1 MNCRVR
7 VISLEDYDRI
17 RQAEPLLQAGRMRS
31 CSPGRQPSVKAE
43 RKPYHIKPN
52 HRNDSRGRSPA
63 RYNAGMVDNA
73 RILVSSTSGQ
83 IGRRTQAASV
93 EPGELAEDDKKKDA
107 LLYASDVAPTGSL

>member
-1 MNCRVR
+1 
-7 VISLEDYDRI
+7 
-17 RQAEPLLQAGRMRS
+17 
-31 CSPGRQPSVKAE
+31 
-43 RKPYHIKPN
+43 
-52 HRNDSRGRSPA
+52 
-63 RYNAGMVDNA
+63 MVDNA